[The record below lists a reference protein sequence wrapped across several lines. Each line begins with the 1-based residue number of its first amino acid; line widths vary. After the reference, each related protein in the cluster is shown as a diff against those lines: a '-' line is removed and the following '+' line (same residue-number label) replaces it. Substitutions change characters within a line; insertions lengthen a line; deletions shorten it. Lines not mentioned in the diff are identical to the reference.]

1 MPKFSLLD
9 VLPSVFLFARRL
21 SLAGHLQNGPSQKP
35 SESLTA
41 AIVCETK
48 HYQVG
53 VASLWPLA
61 TIDGAETLYTCMNK
75 SWYEYEVGWVQ

>member
-1 MPKFSLLD
+1 MISLSTSVTPRFSLLD
-9 VLPSVFLFARRL
+9 VLPSVYLFARRL

-53 VASLWPLA
+53 VASL
-61 TIDGAETLYTCMNK
+61 
-75 SWYEYEVGWVQ
+75 